1 MKIVLPE
8 PAPPDVIVYRTPYCP
23 YCTLA
28 TRLLESLQVVFREID
43 VSRDPEKRRWL
54 LRVSGQRTVP
64 QIFVGERSIGGY
76 NELRQVLRGGPAAL
90 LGPASEEVERRAR
103 PQPEQK

>member
-1 MKIVLPE
+1 MMLAQPQ
-8 PAPPDVIVYRTPYCP
+8 PPDVIVYRTPYCP

-28 TRLLESLQVVFREID
+28 TRLLESFSVAFREID
-43 VSRDPEKRRWL
+43 VSRDPERRRWL

-76 NELRQVLRGGPAAL
+76 RELRQVLRGGPAAL
-90 LGPASEEVERRAR
+90 LGPASEEVEGRAR